1 MSHTPGSLWL
11 KTKRHK
17 HNVQTAIQWREPR
30 RILLIT
36 TPGISQHASSPLNGR
51 NHVMT
56 VNSGQ
61 HAKEITKLS
70 VICTTTDT
78 NTCFVEPRRKP
89 MSTKASGLSLSLLHK
104 GEALPHEA
112 KNALPQR
119 PSKQALACVAF
130 AASDATL
137 FGGIAVIRIFQY
149 KSLPTQNSCVHNDI
163 PHAPC
168 KQCCGVNSKFWR
180 GRFGNQRSQIQHC

>member
-1 MSHTPGSLWL
+1 MGGQNWGPQYKQIRWMLPDMSHTPGSLWL

-17 HNVQTAIQWREPR
+17 NNVQTAIQWKEPR

-78 NTCFVEPRRKP
+78 NMLCGAQTQAHVNESIRFKFKSTAYHVTGTHTHTHTHTQRQKTQWSLQENTPIRSRR
-89 MSTKASGLSLSLLHK
+89 MI
-104 GEALPHEA
+104 
-112 KNALPQR
+112 NA
-119 PSKQALACVAF
+119 
-130 AASDATL
+130 DT
-137 FGGIAVIRIFQY
+137 
-149 KSLPTQNSCVHNDI
+149 HDD
-163 PHAPC
+163 
-168 KQCCGVNSKFWR
+168 
-180 GRFGNQRSQIQHC
+180 

>member
-1 MSHTPGSLWL
+1 MGGQNWGPQYKQIRWMLPDMSHTPGSLWL

-89 MSTKASGLSLSLLHK
+89 MSTKASGLSLSLLHTMSQGHTHTRNGK
-104 GEALPHEA
+104 KRSGAYKKTH
-112 KNALPQR
+112 R
-119 PSKQALACVAF
+119 YALAE
-130 AASDATL
+130 
-137 FGGIAVIRIFQY
+137 
-149 KSLPTQNSCVHNDI
+149 
-163 PHAPC
+163 
-168 KQCCGVNSKFWR
+168 
-180 GRFGNQRSQIQHC
+180 

>member
-1 MSHTPGSLWL
+1 MSEAEIWALLGGQNWGPQYKQIRWMLPDMSHTPGSLWL

-17 HNVQTAIQWREPR
+17 HNVQTDIQWKESL

-89 MSTKASGLSLSLLHK
+89 MSTKASGLSLSLHTMSQAHTHNGK
-104 GEALPHEA
+104 KRSGVYKKTH
-112 KNALPQR
+112 R
-119 PSKQALACVAF
+119 YALAE
-130 AASDATL
+130 
-137 FGGIAVIRIFQY
+137 
-149 KSLPTQNSCVHNDI
+149 
-163 PHAPC
+163 
-168 KQCCGVNSKFWR
+168 W
-180 GRFGNQRSQIQHC
+180 

>member
-1 MSHTPGSLWL
+1 MLFGA
-11 KTKRHK
+11 
-17 HNVQTAIQWREPR
+17 QTQA
-30 RILLIT
+30 
-36 TPGISQHASSPLNGR
+36 
-51 NHVMT
+51 HV
-56 VNSGQ
+56 NESIRF
-61 HAKEITKLS
+61 K
-70 VICTTTDT
+70 
-78 NTCFVEPRRKP
+78 F
-89 MSTKASGLSLSLLHK
+89 SLSLLHT

-168 KQCCGVNSKFWR
+168 KQCCGV
-180 GRFGNQRSQIQHC
+180 G